1 MDRRLFVTG
10 MVALAGSAVATSMIR
25 PAQAFPLRSP
35 ARGGILDEL
44 DRPSDDVTESDAEPT
59 LVQWGPGPY
68 RRRRP
73 VWRRYCRSYWRRGRR
88 IVRCYRRRVWVWY

>member
-1 MDRRLFVTG
+1 MDRRLFLTG
-10 MVALAGSAVATSMIR
+10 LVALAGSAAATSIVLQ
-25 PAQAFPLRSP
+25 AQAFPLRSSG
-35 ARGGILDEL
+35 RGGILGEL

-88 IVRCYRRRVWVWY
+88 IVRCHRRRVWVWY